1 MKITI
6 DTDTVVKP
14 VKKFS
19 SKTADILYRVAR
31 STGNKGVGTLAIWF
45 PKTCRRYDLWRIK
58 KALTDAY
65 DDQK

>member
-19 SKTADILYRVAR
+19 SKTTDILYRVAK

-45 PKTCRRYDLWRIK
+45 PKTCRRYGLWRIK
-58 KALTDAY
+58 KVLDTY
-65 DDQK
+65 IDDQK

>member
-19 SKTADILYRVAR
+19 SKTTDILYRVAK
-31 STGNKGVGTLAIWF
+31 STGNKGVGTLAI
-45 PKTCRRYDLWRIK
+45 
-58 KALTDAY
+58 
-65 DDQK
+65 